1 MRHSSARLGSQLTIL
16 RKRINDTFTAPVAK
30 GILKKKIDWNVAH
43 SFSLAIPFSQALFLS
58 SFSLIIGIQKKI
70 HLRRLDM
77 GFPFYP
83 NSYNGSRLRLI
94 RENLRKLNKQK
105 NWFGRNH
112 VLECSGRGRPPEWGS
127 TGGPLVAWSI
137 MPPSSRSGRSLPSS
151 SSNKIKRDIEKKFR
165 NWVLIIEKSKKI
177 HFFVIPPP

>member
-1 MRHSSARLGSQLTIL
+1 MTPLLPQLSKGFWKKNWL
-16 RKRINDTFTAPVAK
+16 KRCPFFFVSKSFFTNLV
-30 GILKKKIDWNVAH
+30 
-43 SFSLAIPFSQALFLS
+43 PFF
-58 SFSLIIGIQKKI
+58 FFFDNWDPKKI

-77 GFPFYP
+77 DFPFYP

-127 TGGPLVAWSI
+127 TGGPPVAWSI
-137 MPPSSRSGRSLPSS
+137 MPPSPRSGRSLPSS
-151 SSNKIKRDIEKKFR
+151 SSNKIKRDIEKKF
-165 NWVLIIEKSKKI
+165 
-177 HFFVIPPP
+177 VIKF